1 VSIVSNAKEGASLAK
16 HLTGMPA
23 TQLRRAIAGTRFQY
37 RRLLVL
43 DVSAC
48 CAPVL
53 AGVATAGGTAILTL
67 DPSVAACEIAVEAPC
82 QISHDVGDRYQI
94 LSLPRQGFPVPK
106 TVQVV
111 AGQHPVVVS
120 TN

>member
-1 VSIVSNAKEGASLAK
+1 VSIVSNAREAASLAK

-23 TQLRRAIAGTRFQY
+23 TQLRRANAGTRFQY

-53 AGVATAGGTAILTL
+53 AGVTTAGGTATVTL
-67 DPSVAACEIAVEAPC
+67 DPSVAACEVAVEAAC
-82 QISHDVGDRYQI
+82 QISHDAGDRYQI
-94 LSLPRQGFPVPK
+94 LSLPREDFPIPK
-106 TVQVV
+106 TVQLI
-111 AGQHPVVVS
+111 AGQHPVVMS